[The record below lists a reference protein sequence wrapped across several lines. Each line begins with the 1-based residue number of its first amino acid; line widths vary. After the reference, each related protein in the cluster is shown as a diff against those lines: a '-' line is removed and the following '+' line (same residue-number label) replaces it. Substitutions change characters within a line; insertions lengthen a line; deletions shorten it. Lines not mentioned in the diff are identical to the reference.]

1 MPYFYPLL
9 LYSFWVLSSIF
20 PFDLRVTRVP
30 FCCNDR
36 KRSQNGFCC
45 LSPPTSF
52 LFLRSPLLCG
62 KLSRGWQLHQKH
74 QILIRQFFPHR
85 LEDVYHDVDFTS
97 FSWYYLKIDN
107 PLQNLQRFGSSKRN
121 LKRLGEKNFQNL
133 EKIWDSDRNF
143 KLLYTWPIFFWMIEQ
158 WKTEVWKLEEVF
170 GLPLYLIL

>member
-1 MPYFYPLL
+1 MLFFGVSKALMPYFYPLL

-62 KLSRGWQLHQKH
+62 KLSRGWQLHLKH

-121 LKRLGEKNFQNL
+121 LKRLGEKN
-133 EKIWDSDRNF
+133 W
-143 KLLYTWPIFFWMIEQ
+143 
-158 WKTEVWKLEEVF
+158 
-170 GLPLYLIL
+170 GH

>member
-62 KLSRGWQLHQKH
+62 KLSRGWQLHLKH

-121 LKRLGEKNFQNL
+121 LKRLSTVHSVRFYQKYCHFRNCASVASFWTLLSCFIHFPKLDIYQENWVEQNQ
-133 EKIWDSDRNF
+133 S
-143 KLLYTWPIFFWMIEQ
+143 
-158 WKTEVWKLEEVF
+158 
-170 GLPLYLIL
+170 